1 MRGENEEMRPKIKI
15 TLVDKKRGMFLPQ
28 GGTKREIPLIMT
40 LSGAGF
46 VPWQCMLPFPIFTFS
61 AMAEVRQRL
70 KMEK

>member
-1 MRGENEEMRPKIKI
+1 
-15 TLVDKKRGMFLPQ
+15 MFLPQ

-46 VPWQCMLPFPIFTFS
+46 VPWQCMLPFPILTFS